1 MHAYRLY
8 YVSKHLSLI
17 WHEIASGRRAPR
29 CPWSSQSVR
38 QLVWWQLRVRYDES
52 APVWPCHCPRHRP
65 SCRSVPPSVRQFH
78 CRPALAELSQQLDAR
93 PVRIVRS
100 ERARHSN
107 ATTNRHLTTTA
118 INNDDCYCE
127 IRMPSSVIPFVFAA
141 RYLSSFPVSSR
152 QMTIS
157 NFQRTF
163 SSNDR
168 HTS

>member
-1 MHAYRLY
+1 MHTDCIMYLSTCRWFDTRLRVAAVPRDAPGP
-8 YVSKHLSLI
+8 VSPSVSWFDDSWECDMTRAHLSGPV
-17 WHEIASGRRAPR
+17 IA
-29 CPWSSQSVR
+29 
-38 QLVWWQLRVRYDES
+38 LVTALAVG
-52 APVWPCHCPRHRP
+52 
-65 SCRSVPPSVRQFH
+65 PSVRQFH

-93 PVRIVRS
+93 PVRS

-118 INNDDCYCE
+118 INNGDCYCE